1 MTPEKGLAN
10 LAVFADVAESIK
22 KSNDVDIP
30 PSVSFLLL
38 NGFKFRLNSAINL
51 KHEKLPK
58 MDWRLH
64 LDEFYF
70 KAGVRKNTIKLPVM
84 ISTKRHHFRYCLYND
99 EFKVILNFDG
109 LSLPSRISDGEMV
122 RAVIVFKVITLKDF
136 LKEIFTTNVEE
147 PLIWR
152 LWSFISPDV
161 RFTIKRDHRDETKSE
176 RELILKD
183 IFDLIFMKS
192 VDPMVRNDCFLK
204 ELKTINVFKDRT
216 YQTLE
221 KDERGNEV
229 ITVIEQVVGMIRWT
243 IETQDIIFSLP
254 ISSVMSLNRVLTEP
268 EVAATQV
275 IAPLLVASA
284 MKKLKIQ
291 SFTELIPIILPAWLL
306 LL

>member
-1 MTPEKGLAN
+1 MKTSELTPEKGLAN

-30 PSVSFLLL
+30 SSVSFLLL

-51 KHEKLPK
+51 KHEKIPK

-84 ISTKRHHFRYCLYND
+84 LSTKRHHFRYCLYND

-136 LKEIFTTNVEE
+136 LKEIFTTNIEE

-192 VDPMVRNDCFLK
+192 VDPMVSDGR
-204 ELKTINVFKDRT
+204 
-216 YQTLE
+216 
-221 KDERGNEV
+221 
-229 ITVIEQVVGMIRWT
+229 
-243 IETQDIIFSLP
+243 IF
-254 ISSVMSLNRVLTEP
+254 
-268 EVAATQV
+268 
-275 IAPLLVASA
+275 
-284 MKKLKIQ
+284 
-291 SFTELIPIILPAWLL
+291 
-306 LL
+306 